1 MDDNSFEV
9 TKLIRAP
16 LKFVFEWCTDF
27 REDDSEILM
36 GSNNK
41 IQIVEKN
48 ERQVIRLVESAT
60 KFGVIKNRQVIT
72 LNPPNKWHVE
82 RVGDEAN
89 ISGDYELTES
99 NSHTNLKMKFRTE
112 YNMPEFVQTTE
123 KRRERFGMMWD
134 NIIKALENDYSK

>member
-1 MDDNSFEV
+1 LDENSFEV
-9 TKLIRAP
+9 TKIIRAP

-27 REDDSEILM
+27 REDDAEIL

-41 IQIVEKN
+41 IQIAEKN
-48 ERQVIRLVESAT
+48 ESQVIRLVESDT

-99 NSHTNLKMKFRTE
+99 NSHTNLKMNFRHE

>member
-1 MDDNSFEV
+1 MDENSFEV

-48 ERQVIRLVESAT
+48 ESQVIRLVESAT

-82 RVGDEAN
+82 RVGDESN
-89 ISGDYELTES
+89 MSGDYELTES